1 MASTTETLKWRMD
14 ELEKSG
20 MSKLL
25 DDLFNN
31 VTPVE
36 GQNINE
42 LKQEMKE
49 KMCTCEPEKLE
60 DFFQEVQIRIL
71 CTQIMEKLFKD
82 VTCSDGSG
90 NVDELKQEMIKK
102 MASSPPEKLEEL
114 LNAIVNLSKLDKKI
128 NPEPQDS

>member
-14 ELEKSG
+14 ELDKSG
-20 MSKLL
+20 MSKFL

-36 GQNINE
+36 GQNMND
-42 LKQEMKE
+42 LKQEVK
-49 KMCTCEPEKLE
+49 KNMCICEPEKLE
-60 DFFQEVQIRIL
+60 DFFQEVQILIL
-71 CTQIMEKLFKD
+71 CTQTVNKLFKD
-82 VTCSDGSG
+82 VTCSDGSV